1 MVLILRRSKMNYM
14 KLFNKLKKKLTVA
27 TMKKMI
33 NSIFKILSLNL
44 FYFLCSFSTVSQEIS
59 FLFMG
64 DIMGHGPQIR
74 SAWQEKT
81 KKYDYK
87 EVFSP
92 LEDIISSVDFAIANL
107 EVTLAGKPY
116 IGYPQFSSPD
126 ELAVA
131 CKNSG
136 MDVLVTANN
145 HSCDRK
151 NKGIVRTINVLD
163 SLNILHTGTFKDL
176 EERESKNL
184 LILSKDGIKV
194 GLLNYTYGTNGN
206 TFSSP
211 TYVNLLDSVLVRE
224 DVINAKTKGLDKL
237 VIFVH
242 WGYEYRDFPNSYQ
255 KKYNSFFKDLGID
268 VVIGSHPHVI
278 QPMEYSKKNNQEFL
292 TVFSLGNFISNQR
305 EERKDGGVIFRLSF
319 KKNGDNVG
327 VSRKEYIPVWVHKFI
342 DKEKY
347 HYQVLPCSKSL
358 YNQKYFSNMSDFLKM
373 KTFLDNSRKHLHSNN
388 LAVNEGI
395 PSGYANVRPIALIN
409 SVLPEIIKVDVLP
422 VKTNKRRKRRGGRR

>member
-1 MVLILRRSKMNYM
+1 
-14 KLFNKLKKKLTVA
+14 
-27 TMKKMI
+27 
-33 NSIFKILSLNL
+33 
-44 FYFLCSFSTVSQEIS
+44 
-59 FLFMG
+59 
-64 DIMGHGPQIR
+64 
-74 SAWQEKT
+74 
-81 KKYDYK
+81 
-87 EVFSP
+87 
-92 LEDIISSVDFAIANL
+92 
-107 EVTLAGKPY
+107 
-116 IGYPQFSSPD
+116 
-126 ELAVA
+126 
-131 CKNSG
+131 

-305 EERKDGGVIFRLSF
+305 AERKDGGAMLRLSF
-319 KKNGDNVG
+319 KKTDNNIVI
-327 VSRKEYIPVWVHKFI
+327 SRKEYIPVWVHKFI
-342 DKEKY
+342 EKEKY

-373 KTFLDNSRKHLHSNN
+373 KTFLDNTRTHLNTNN
-388 LAVNEGI
+388 LAIKEGAPYGLVKFKPITVLQSQVPELKKLDVN
-395 PSGYANVRPIALIN
+395 
-409 SVLPEIIKVDVLP
+409 KK
-422 VKTNKRRKRRGGRR
+422 KTKRRKRRRK

>member
-33 NSIFKILSLNL
+33 NSVFKILSLNL

-92 LEDIISSVDFAIANL
+92 LEDMISSVDFAIANL

-347 HYQVLPCSKSL
+347 HYQVLPCARYL
-358 YNQKYFSNMSDFLKM
+358 YNEKYFSNKSDFDKM
-373 KTFLDNSRKHLHSNN
+373 KIFLDNSRKHLNSNN
-388 LAVNEGI
+388 LDVVEGI
-395 PSGYANVRPIALIN
+395 PYGYTRVRPAAILN
-409 SVLPEIIKVDVLP
+409 SVIQEIRNVDIIP
-422 VKTNKRRKRRGGRR
+422 VKTKKRKKKGGGRN